1 MILKAKKKVFFFCKN
16 SIKTSVISV
25 SLIYYNFFN
34 ILNLFKFYNFVFIL
48 IVVKVNLFGCSLF
61 KLL

>member
-1 MILKAKKKVFFFCKN
+1 MILKAKKKFFFCKN

-25 SLIYYNFFN
+25 SLIYYNFFY
-34 ILNLFKFYNFVFIL
+34 ILNFLKFVYFVFIL